1 MLRIKSPFP
10 ESTEHLA
17 SEVVDAAIEVH
28 KRLGAGF
35 LEATYV
41 DALTIEFEFRGLSFE
56 RERAVMLRYRDRP
69 LRTHRL
75 VLVVGGE
82 ILVEVKSVERLAP
95 VHHAQVIAYL
105 TASGLR
111 LAFLM
116 NFDSATLKSQLRRIV
131 S

>member
-10 ESTEHLA
+10 KHTEHLT
-17 SEVVDAAIEVH
+17 SEVLDAAMEVH

-56 RERAVMLRYRDRP
+56 RERAVLLTYRDKP

-75 VLVVGGE
+75 DLVVEGE

-95 VHHAQVIAYL
+95 VHHAQVLSYL
-105 TASGLR
+105 RASELR
-111 LAFLM
+111 LAFLL
-116 NFDSATLKSQLRRIV
+116 NFNSAVLKSQLRRIV
-131 S
+131 L